1 MGYQIGD
8 RKLPLDVAWT
18 DADGIQRPANWL
30 RLSTERDRELLGI
43 TWVAET
49 NQVWD
54 QKFYK
59 GYDDDGNLIPKR
71 LEDENAVGE
80 DGEAVLDADGNQV
93 VDTGLK
99 TLWKAKQN
107 EIAATLLAPSDW
119 RVVKELEV
127 NSSFANA
134 RTAYPSAWMTYRAA
148 VRTACNTRQTE
159 IDNCSDVAALK
170 ELLFGSA
177 TIEQQK
183 TDADGNGVTETVTF
197 QRQQVDSE
205 GLGVVDENGK
215 AVMEDV
221 TEERSVME
229 TVANPN
235 IATAWPD
242 LVE

>member
-49 NQVWD
+49 NRAWD
-54 QKFYK
+54 QKFYW
-59 GYDDDGNLIPKR
+59 GYDSDNNLIPKQLNDEPAVDDDGNDLGYI
-71 LEDENAVGE
+71 
-80 DGEAVLDADGNQV
+80 Q
-93 VDTGLK
+93 TGLK

-107 EIAATLLAPSDW
+107 EIAASLLNDSDK
-119 RVVKELEV
+119 RVIKALDEATT
-127 NSSFANA
+127 FAEFKAAKPANY
-134 RTAYPSAWMTYRAA
+134 TTYRAA
-148 VRTACNTRQTE
+148 VRTACNTRQAE
-159 IDNCSDVAALK
+159 IDACSDVAALK

-177 TIEQQK
+177 TIEQQQ

-197 QRQQVDSE
+197 QQQQMDAD
-205 GLGVVDENGK
+205 GNGVVDDNGK

-221 TEERSVME
+221 TEERPVME

-242 LVE
+242 PVE

>member
-43 TWVAET
+43 TWVADAS
-49 NQVWD
+49 NNYD
-54 QKFYK
+54 QRFYW
-59 GYDDDGNLIPKR
+59 GVDNPKQ
-71 LEDENAVGE
+71 LNDEPEVDENGDE
-80 DGEAVLDADGNQV
+80 TGRTQ
-93 VDTGLK
+93 TGLK
-99 TLWKAKQN
+99 TLWKAKQD
-107 EIAATLLAPSDW
+107 EIAASLLAPSDW

-148 VRTACNTRQTE
+148 VRTACNTRQSE
-159 IDNCSDVAALK
+159 IDACSDVAALK

-177 TIEQQK
+177 TIEQQQ
-183 TDADGNGVTETVTF
+183 TDDDGNGV
-197 QRQQVDSE
+197 VDDD
-205 GLGVVDENGK
+205 GN
-215 AVMEDV
+215 A
-221 TEERSVME
+221 VME

-242 LVE
+242 PVE

>member
-1 MGYQIGD
+1 MGYQLADGT
-8 RKLPLDVAWT
+8 KLPLDVAFT
-18 DADGIQRPANWL
+18 TPDGVQRPANWL

-54 QKFYK
+54 QKFYW
-59 GYDDDGNLIPKR
+59 GYDSDNNLIPKR
-71 LEDENAVGE
+71 LNDEPAV
-80 DGEAVLDADGNQV
+80 DGEGNPVIDDDGNQLV
-93 VDTGLK
+93 NTGLK

-107 EIAATLLAPSDW
+107 EIAASLLAPSDW

-127 NSSFANA
+127 NSSFSAA
-134 RTAYPSAWMTYRAA
+134 KTAFPTEWQTYRAA

-177 TIEQQK
+177 QIQQ
-183 TDADGNGVTETVTF
+183 TDDDGNGVE
-197 QRQQVDSE
+197 DDD
-205 GLGVVDENGK
+205 GNP
-215 AVMEDV
+215 VMI
-221 TEERSVME
+221 
-229 TVANPN
+229 ANPN